1 MRVVVAL
8 GGNAILKRGDRGT
21 VSEQRAAIREASD
34 GLARL
39 CVDGHELVV
48 THGNGPQ
55 VGRLMLQDEAM
66 PDRVPRFTLDVHVAE
81 TQGQLGYLIQQELAA
96 ALHRAGLERGVAT
109 VVTQVVVDPNDPGFT
124 DPSKPVG
131 PFLSAKGAAEYRLRG
146 ITVIEVPGGGWRRVV
161 ASPEPL
167 EIVEAEAVRA
177 LLSDGIVPI
186 AAGGGGIPVVRNGDS
201 LRGVAAVIDKDLAAA
216 VLVSAVDADAL
227 LLLTDVDQ
235 VVRGYGTDHAEPV
248 AKLSVSDARAG
259 VASGEFP
266 HGSMGEKVLAAV
278 HAVEAGARAVIASLD
293 HATEALA
300 GTAGTEI
307 EPGYPE
313 IVIVPRMP
321 YA

>member
-21 VSEQRAAIREASD
+21 VAEQRAAIREASE

-39 CVDGHELVV
+39 CIDGHELVV

-96 ALHRAGLERGVAT
+96 ALRRAGIARDVAT
-109 VVTQVVVDPNDPGFT
+109 VVTQVVVDANDPGFA

-146 ITVIEVPGGGWRRVV
+146 ITVVEVSGGGWRRIV

-177 LLSDGIVPI
+177 LLSDGVVPI
-186 AAGGGGIPVVRNGDS
+186 AAGGGGIPVVREGEA

-227 LLLTDVDQ
+227 LLLTDVEQ
-235 VVRGYGTDHAEPV
+235 VVRRYGTDHTEPI
-248 AKLSVSDARAG
+248 AKLTVGDARAG
-259 VASGEFP
+259 VESGEFP
-266 HGSMGEKVLAAV
+266 RGSMGEKVLAAAR
-278 HAVEAGARAVIASLD
+278 AVEAGARAVIASLEN
-293 HATEALA
+293 ATEALE

-307 EPGYPE
+307 VPG
-313 IVIVPRMP
+313 
-321 YA
+321 

>member
-21 VSEQRAAIREASD
+21 VAEQRSAIREASD
-34 GLARL
+34 DLARL
-39 CVDGHELVV
+39 CIEGHELVV

-96 ALHRAGLERGVAT
+96 ALHRAGVERGVVT

-186 AAGGGGIPVVRNGDS
+186 AAGGGGIPVVREGET

-216 VLVSAVDADAL
+216 VLVSAVHADAL
-227 LLLTDVDQ
+227 LLLTDVEQ
-235 VVRGYGTDHAEPV
+235 VVRGYGTDRAEPV
-248 AKLSVSDARAG
+248 AKLSVNDARAG
-259 VASGEFP
+259 VESGEFAR
-266 HGSMGEKVLAAV
+266 GSMGEKVLAAAR
-278 HAVEAGARAVIASLD
+278 AVEAGARALIASLD

-307 EPGYPE
+307 VPG
-313 IVIVPRMP
+313 
-321 YA
+321 

>member
-21 VSEQRAAIREASD
+21 VAEQRAAIQEASN

-39 CVDGHELVV
+39 CIEGHELVV

-81 TQGQLGYLIQQELAA
+81 TQGQLGYLIQQELAGV
-96 ALHRAGLERGVAT
+96 LRRAGIAREVAT
-109 VVTQVVVDPNDPGFT
+109 VVTQVVVDANDPGFS

-131 PFLSAKGAAEYRLRG
+131 PFLSAKGAAEYRVRG
-146 ITVIEVPGGGWRRVV
+146 IPVIEVPGGGWRRVV

-177 LLSDGIVPI
+177 LLSDGVVPI
-186 AAGGGGIPVVRNGDS
+186 AAGGGGIPVVREGET

-227 LLLTDVDQ
+227 LLLTDVEQ
-235 VVRGYGTDHAEPV
+235 VIRGYGTDHAEPV
-248 AKLSVSDARAG
+248 AKLTVGDARAG
-259 VASGEFP
+259 VESGEFAR
-266 HGSMGEKVLAAV
+266 GSMGEKVLAAAR
-278 HAVEAGARAVIASLD
+278 AVEAGARAVIASLD
-293 HATEALA
+293 NATEALA

-307 EPGYPE
+307 VPG
-313 IVIVPRMP
+313 
-321 YA
+321 

>member
-21 VSEQRAAIREASD
+21 VAEQRAAIREASN

-39 CVDGHELVV
+39 CIEGHELVV

-81 TQGQLGYLIQQELAA
+81 TQGQLGYLIQQELAGV
-96 ALHRAGLERGVAT
+96 LRQAGIAREVAT
-109 VVTQVVVDPNDPGFT
+109 VVTQVVVDANDPGFS

-131 PFLSAKGAAEYRLRG
+131 PFLSAKGAAEYRVRG
-146 ITVIEVPGGGWRRVV
+146 IPVIEVPDGGWRRVV

-177 LLSDGIVPI
+177 LLSDGVVPI
-186 AAGGGGIPVVRNGDS
+186 AAGGGGIPVVREGET

-216 VLVSAVDADAL
+216 VLVSAVEADAL
-227 LLLTDVDQ
+227 LLLTDVEQ
-235 VVRGYGTDHAEPV
+235 VIRGYGTDHAESV
-248 AKLSVSDARAG
+248 AKLTVGDARAG
-259 VASGEFP
+259 VDSGEFP
-266 HGSMGEKVLAAV
+266 RGSMGEKVLAAAR
-278 HAVEAGARAVIASLD
+278 AVEAGARAVIASLD
-293 HATEALA
+293 NATEALA

-307 EPGYPE
+307 VPG
-313 IVIVPRMP
+313 
-321 YA
+321 